1 MVKRARATSRRVLTT
16 LLKEIISETMRPI
29 PAYIIAARRTAIGR
43 IGGLHKSR
51 RLEELCAPVIAA
63 ALSDSGLE
71 PAQIEDV
78 IIGNASEGGNPARL
92 IALAAGLPE
101 TASASTI
108 DRQCG
113 SGLDAIL
120 AAIRIVAAS
129 EVDIV
134 VAGGAEAISM
144 APWRI
149 AKPSSIYQTP
159 HFTRLQSELDEQ
171 GDGPPLVEAAEALW
185 SRLGINRAQQ
195 DAYALRSH
203 LKAEAA
209 RRAKRFINEIV
220 PMRANPEETR
230 DQSAIEPDLKDLS
243 QLAPYLPPD
252 GTLTPG
258 NTSAMHD
265 GAAFAIVVSQRV
277 WESLAKPR
285 ALRLVAS
292 TAQGVRPDNEPSAPI
307 EAMKKLKERLNGY
320 APADIGVFEMS
331 ESSAAQAIALAQ
343 SLDID
348 EDLVNPDGGAIAR
361 GHPFGAASAVLV
373 TRLFTRMV
381 RGKDNNG
388 PELGVATLGVF
399 GGMGLA
405 ALFESV

>member
-1 MVKRARATSRRVLTT
+1 
-16 LLKEIISETMRPI
+16 MRPI

-43 IGGLHKSR
+43 VGGLHKNR
-51 RLEELCAPVIAA
+51 RVEELCTPVIAA
-63 ALSDSGLE
+63 AVRDGGLE
-71 PAQIEDV
+71 PAQVEEI

-120 AAIRIVAAS
+120 AAIRMVAAG
-129 EVDIV
+129 EVEV
-134 VAGGAEAISM
+134 VAAGGAEAVSM

-149 AKPSSIYQTP
+149 AKPKSIYQMP
-159 HFTRLQSELDEQ
+159 HFTRLQSELGEP
-171 GDGPPLVEAAEALW
+171 GDGPHLVEAAEALW
-185 SRLGINRAQQ
+185 SRLGIHREQQ

-209 RRAKRFINEIV
+209 RSAKRFINEIV
-220 PMRANPEETR
+220 PLRANPQETR

-265 GAAFAIVVSQRV
+265 GAAFAIVVSQRT
-277 WESLAKPR
+277 WKSLGKPR

-292 TAQGVRPDNEPSAPI
+292 TAQGMRPDNEPSAPI
-307 EAMKKLKERLNGY
+307 EALKKLKDRLNGHT
-320 APADIGVFEMS
+320 PADIGVIEMS
-331 ESSAAQAIALAQ
+331 ESSAAQVIALAQ
-343 SLDID
+343 TLDID
-348 EDLVNPDGGAIAR
+348 EDLINPDGGAVAR

-373 TRLFTRMV
+373 ARLFTRMT
-381 RGKDNNG
+381 RSKDGNG
-388 PELGVATLGVF
+388 PEFGVATLGVF

>member
-1 MVKRARATSRRVLTT
+1 
-16 LLKEIISETMRPI
+16 I
-29 PAYIIAARRTAIGR
+29 
-43 IGGLHKSR
+43 
-51 RLEELCAPVIAA
+51 
-63 ALSDSGLE
+63 
-71 PAQIEDV
+71 
-78 IIGNASEGGNPARL
+78 
-92 IALAAGLPE
+92 
-101 TASASTI
+101 
-108 DRQCG
+108 
-113 SGLDAIL
+113 
-120 AAIRIVAAS
+120 
-129 EVDIV
+129 
-134 VAGGAEAISM
+134 
-144 APWRI
+144 
-149 AKPSSIYQTP
+149 
-159 HFTRLQSELDEQ
+159 
-171 GDGPPLVEAAEALW
+171 
-185 SRLGINRAQQ
+185 
-195 DAYALRSH
+195 
-203 LKAEAA
+203 
-209 RRAKRFINEIV
+209 
-220 PMRANPEETR
+220 RANPAETR

-265 GAAFAIVVSQRV
+265 GAAFAIVVSQPV

-307 EAMKKLKERLNGY
+307 EAMKKLKERLNGH

-343 SLDID
+343 SFDID
-348 EDLVNPDGGAIAR
+348 EDLINPDGGAIAR

-373 TRLFTRMV
+373 TRLFTRMA

>member
-1 MVKRARATSRRVLTT
+1 
-16 LLKEIISETMRPI
+16 MRPI

-43 IGGLHKSR
+43 VGGLHKNR
-51 RLEELCAPVIAA
+51 RLEELCAPLIAA
-63 ALSDSGLE
+63 ILRDSGLE
-71 PAQIEDV
+71 PGQVDEIV
-78 IIGNASEGGNPARL
+78 IGNASEGGNPARL

-101 TASASTI
+101 TSSASTI

-120 AAIRIVAAS
+120 AAVRMVAAGEI
-129 EVDIV
+129 EVA

-149 AKPSSIYQTP
+149 AKPRSIYQTP
-159 HFTRLQSELDEQ
+159 HFTRLQAELGEQ
-171 GDGPPLVEAAEALW
+171 GDGPPLMEAAEALW
-185 SRLGINRAQQ
+185 SLLGINREQQ

-209 RRAKRFINEIV
+209 RSAKRFINEIV

-230 DQSAIEPDLKDLS
+230 DQSATEPDLKDLA

-265 GAAFAIVVSQRV
+265 GAAITIVVSQRV
-277 WESLAKPR
+277 WDSLAKPR
-285 ALRLVAS
+285 ALRLVKS

-307 EAMKKLKERLNGY
+307 EAMKKLKAQLKGY
-320 APADIGVFEMS
+320 KSTDIGVIEMS
-331 ESSAAQAIALAQ
+331 ESSAAQAIAFAQ
-343 SLDID
+343 NLDIG
-348 EDLVNPDGGAIAR
+348 ENLVNPDGGAIAR
-361 GHPFGAASAVLV
+361 GHPFGAAGAVLV
-373 TRLFTRMV
+373 TRLFTRMA
-381 RGKDNNG
+381 RNKDAKG
-388 PELGVATLGVF
+388 PELGVATLGVV
-399 GGMGLA
+399 GGMGVA